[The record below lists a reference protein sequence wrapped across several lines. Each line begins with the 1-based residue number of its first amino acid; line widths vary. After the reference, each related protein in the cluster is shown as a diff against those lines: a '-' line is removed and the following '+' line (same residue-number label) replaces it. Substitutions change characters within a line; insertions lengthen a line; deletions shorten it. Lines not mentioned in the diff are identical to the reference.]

1 MKNNINESE
10 KKADLGAEGSD
21 IWKEILSE
29 SVTKKDNEEANIFVF
44 GDKSTGKK
52 SLIRLM
58 NKECSYNEAE
68 SKKILNI
75 EEEASK
81 YGLINYSH
89 LSIKKNDD
97 DSDIVNKVGVWV
109 MNELVDEDTF
119 LSLIKP
125 KDMLKCICLIVV
137 DYSRPWTI
145 KASLEKWA
153 DFIFKAFGKLI
164 IKFPFEFQKEIR
176 QKSKKKYY
184 NNNIY
189 LLYYLYFFLNNS

>member
-1 MKNNINESE
+1 MKNNFNESE

-58 NKECSYNEAE
+58 NKECSYSESE

-75 EEEASK
+75 EEESSK

-153 DFIFKAFGKLI
+153 DFIIKAFGKLI
-164 IKFPFEFQKEIR
+164 LQFPFEFQKEIR

-189 LLYYLYFFLNNS
+189 LLYYIYFF